1 MKKLIQILTI
11 ISITLILSGCED
23 SLGIEDNV
31 DVTHIGKKINESTSI
46 YDEYTLSPPPLQPD
60 SVKFN
65 VEEKVSYFYQDREH
79 IVQLI
84 WWDFLKDNNA
94 WLQENGQF
102 DKLTFDF
109 TIYKSNLDSVGLF
122 FPVELLQISFD
133 IDSVNIFPGQI
144 VNLLDGQTKYGQ
156 WLFTKTIS
164 LFNEKYDYYGNQT
177 DALFSI
183 NKVIDDGKTKEIQGE
198 ITAKVPTQY
207 RIGYGPPPP
216 IELTIRFYLFFS

>member
-1 MKKLIQILTI
+1 MILLGLIVN
-11 ISITLILSGCED
+11 SCED

-31 DVTHIGKKINESTSI
+31 DRTHLGKRINETTSI
-46 YDEYTLSPPPLQPD
+46 YEEYNHAPPPLQPD
-60 SVKFN
+60 SVKFHI
-65 VEEKVSYFYQDREH
+65 EEKVSYMYQDREH

-84 WWDFLKDNNA
+84 WWDFLKDKNA

-102 DKLTFDF
+102 DKLTLDF
-109 TIYKSNLDSVGLF
+109 SIYKSNLDSIGLF
-122 FPVELLQISFD
+122 FPVEILQISFD
-133 IDSVNIFPGQI
+133 IDSVNVFPGQI
-144 VNLLDGQTKYGQ
+144 VNLFDGQSKQGQ

-183 NKVIDDGKTKEIQGE
+183 NKVIDNGKTKEIHGE

-207 RIGYGPPPP
+207 RVNYGPPPP
-216 IELTIRFYLFFS
+216 IELTIRYYLFFS